1 MATGEI
7 RVLSESSIKIED
19 IKEES
24 VDKTEDYCWN
34 SIEELELPE
43 AVFIEPME
51 KEEET
56 SIDETKVQLCCT
68 FPGRY
73 LNTRKHWMETLKPV
87 PTGISSILAAV
98 NFISTIINIR
108 APGTSL
114 DQTPL
119 YEQLNYSTFIT
130 MITTDAITILL
141 TDRNLNT
148 SFLDPAGGG
157 DPILYQHLL

>member
-1 MATGEI
+1 
-7 RVLSESSIKIED
+7 
-19 IKEES
+19 
-24 VDKTEDYCWN
+24 
-34 SIEELELPE
+34 
-43 AVFIEPME
+43 ME

-56 SIDETKVQLCCT
+56 SIDETKISSMIST
-68 FPGRY
+68 DSA
-73 LNTRKHWMETLKPV
+73 ETYPW
-87 PTGISSILAAV
+87 TGISSILAAV

>member
-56 SIDETKVQLCCT
+56 SIDETKSER
-68 FPGRY
+68 GR
-73 LNTRKHWMETLKPV
+73 MEAFGT
-87 PTGISSILAAV
+87 TGIIYAILAIGLLGFV
-98 NFISTIINIR
+98 VCSHHIFTVVIDVDTR
-108 APGTSL
+108 AYFTS
-114 DQTPL
+114 
-119 YEQLNYSTFIT
+119 
-130 MITTDAITILL
+130 
-141 TDRNLNT
+141 
-148 SFLDPAGGG
+148 
-157 DPILYQHLL
+157 